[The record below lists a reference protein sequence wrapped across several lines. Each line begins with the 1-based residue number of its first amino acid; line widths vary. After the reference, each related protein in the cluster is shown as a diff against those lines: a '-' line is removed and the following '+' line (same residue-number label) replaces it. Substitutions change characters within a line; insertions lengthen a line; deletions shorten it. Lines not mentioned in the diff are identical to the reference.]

1 MFPSP
6 HRPSL
11 ASSSNHPHPNNI
23 NGVNNNGLNGYHH
36 AANGYAVSVAAT
48 RTPEQSPRLR
58 ETNANLQQIGRH
70 RDKLELIRNSL
81 RPFEQQLPPSHTNDP
96 YSNGYGPSTGAYDH
110 HVINAERQNFM
121 LNTLTQLGFEREAAF
136 YALKLVKFSSVG
148 AAAELLKNVPIDQ
161 FRGGTNANYQ
171 PLQYSQPQAAQLYA
185 QNHLPAS
192 YYTPQGYNLTTT
204 TTFSAV
210 PGGAPSTQQHIT
222 GYRLPPP
229 PPMATQMIGP
239 PPVVGIPHHMID
251 DSGSS
256 RSDSP
261 AAAPSPPMAMGNG
274 RSSPQANGRGPTV
287 RNHHIQLRP
296 SNSMDYP
303 EVVTSRKVEYPV
315 FQATGGTVINIDNN
329 SHMMSA
335 QKTRAAAK
343 VVSAMKA
350 RIPVSTQKQPVE
362 AVNSVPSMGH
372 YRLEQRNSD
381 TSNHQSD
388 AKPQSNGVQSI
399 LVDPDNGIT
408 DLVDQLR
415 KNQRDSVASAT
426 SDGSFMQQL
435 LQEQVVQT
443 QQQQQQAAEEQS
455 QDVVR
460 CVSPIPD
467 STIQKVQSADHERT
481 VKPCKSGMLKFFME
495 QHVERL
501 IQQYKE
507 RNLRAK
513 QLAKEMEQAD
523 LPDIMREKMLHFL
536 VKKESRYIRLKRQ
549 KMNKDMFEVIKTIGI
564 GAFGQVSLVKKKDT
578 ERVYAMKKLS
588 KKDVIMKQQAAHV
601 KAERD
606 ILAEANSSW
615 IVKLYFSF
623 QDSNFLYFILE
634 FVPGGDLM
642 TLLCRDDFFPEK
654 LARFYTAELTCAIEY
669 VHKLG
674 FIHRDIKPDNIL
686 IDKDGHIK
694 LTDFG
699 LCTGLRWTHDKR
711 HYEIENDPNHV
722 RQDSFSIPQHLV
734 DSGEHIKLLDY
745 RNHKR
750 RYQAHSVVGTCNYMA
765 PEVIQKTGHTQ
776 LCDWWSVGVILY
788 EMVFGRPPFLAPQ
801 DNNAHTQQLIIHW
814 QRTLKLD
821 AYLSDPRW
829 VRPSHECIDMI
840 RSFLCDQQDRIGRY
854 GAQEVKQ
861 HPWFNGID
869 FANLRTGR
877 AEVVPKIDHAED
889 TQNFETFDNHQEKNF
904 FDTISKKL
912 SPQQASNPAFYEFTF
927 RHFFDY
933 DGQGCPSLKTQ
944 QRPSLAPLLNSAAP
958 SHNNNNNN
966 NKPLPPSL
974 HDQFSRLHTGDGPN
988 VRNVPIVVQKNVRRG
1003 PVAPVQPQ
1011 RPRFDQFLEEEDSD
1025 DSLVV

>member
-1 MFPSP
+1 M
-6 HRPSL
+6 
-11 ASSSNHPHPNNI
+11 I
-23 NGVNNNGLNGYHH
+23 KKKNGKI
-36 AANGYAVSVAAT
+36 
-48 RTPEQSPRLR
+48 RTGFQV
-58 ETNANLQQIGRH
+58 GRH

-81 RPFEQQLPPSHTNDP
+81 RPFEQQLPPSSHSSES
-96 YSNGYGPSTGAYDH
+96 YSNGYNGGSSATYDLQH
-110 HVINAERQNFM
+110 TAERQTMM
-121 LNTLTQLGFEREAAF
+121 LNTLTTLGFEREAAY

-148 AAAELLKNVPIDQ
+148 RAVELLRNVPMDE
-161 FRGGTNANYQ
+161 FRGGAAGNANYPLPQQFSQ
-171 PLQYSQPQAAQLYA
+171 PLQQLYT
-185 QNHLPAS
+185 QNHVPSS
-192 YYTPQGYNLTTT
+192 YYAPQNYNLTTT

-210 PGGAPSTQQHIT
+210 PGGAPSTQQHLNP
-222 GYRLPPP
+222 YRLPPP
-229 PPMATQMIGP
+229 PPMAPQIMSTASQP
-239 PPVVGIPHHMID
+239 QNVGIPQHVID

-261 AAAPSPPMAMGNG
+261 AAAPSPPIAVTNG
-274 RSSPQANGRGPTV
+274 RSSPQAAAQNGRGPTV
-287 RNHHIQLRP
+287 RNHHIALRQ
-296 SNSMDYP
+296 SNSIDYP
-303 EVVTSRKVEYPV
+303 EIASSRKVEHPV
-315 FQATGGTVINIDNN
+315 FQATGGTIINIDS
-329 SHMMSA
+329 SHMISS

-343 VVSAMKA
+343 VVSAMRA
-350 RIPVSTQKQPVE
+350 RIPGTTQKTLETV
-362 AVNSVPSMGH
+362 ASVPSMGH

-381 TSNHQSD
+381 TTSLQSE
-388 AKPQSNGVQSI
+388 AKQSNGVQSI
-399 LVDPDNGIT
+399 LVDPDNGMT
-408 DLVDQLR
+408 DIVDQL
-415 KNQRDSVASAT
+415 KKSQRDSVASAA

-435 LQEQVVQT
+435 MQEHSQT
-443 QQQQQQAAEEQS
+443 QQQQQQAPSNEDSS
-455 QDVVR
+455 QEVVR

-467 STIQKVQSADHERT
+467 STVRKVQDPRHEHA
-481 VKPCKSGMLKFFME
+481 VKPCKAGMFRFFME

-507 RNLRAK
+507 RNLRAQ
-513 QLAKEMEQAD
+513 QLAKEMEQAE
-523 LPDIMREKMLHFL
+523 LPEMMREKMLKFL
-536 VKKESRYIRLKRQ
+536 MQKESKYIRLKRQ
-549 KMNKDMFEVIKTIGI
+549 KMNKEMFDIIKTIGI

-578 ERVYAMKKLS
+578 GQIYAMKKLS

-615 IVKLYFSF
+615 VVKLYFSF
-623 QDSNFLYFILE
+623 QDSNFLYFVLE

-642 TLLCRDDFFPEK
+642 TLLEREDFFCEK

-711 HYEIENDPNHV
+711 HYGIEDDPNHV
-722 RQDSFSIPQHLV
+722 RQDSFSIPQHLAE
-734 DSGEHIKLLDY
+734 SGEHIKLLDY

-765 PEVIQKTGHTQ
+765 PEVIEKTGHTQ

-788 EMVFGRPPFLAPQ
+788 EMVFGRPPFLGSS
-801 DNNAHTQQLIIHW
+801 NNTENTQHLIRNWRHTLNL
-814 QRTLKLD
+814 R
-821 AYLSDPRW
+821 AYLAHDRW
-829 VRPSHECIDMI
+829 VQPSHECIDII
-840 RSFLCDQQDRIGRY
+840 RRFLCDQSNRIGRL

-869 FANLRTGR
+869 FANLRSGR
-877 AEVVPKIDHAED
+877 AEVVPKIDHAAD
-889 TQNFETFDNHQEKNF
+889 TQNFDDFDDQIS

-912 SPQQASNPAFYEFTF
+912 TPQQASNPAFYEFTF

-944 QRPSLAPLLNSAAP
+944 QRPSLAPLLNASNYSNRGQNFP
-958 SHNNNNNN
+958 
-966 NKPLPPSL
+966 L
-974 HDQFSRLHTGDGPN
+974 HDQFSRLQASEGPN
-988 VRNVPIVVQKNVRRG
+988 VHNIPIVLQQKRRG
-1003 PVAPVQPQ
+1003 PVTPAQTL
-1011 RPRFDQFLEEEDSD
+1011 RPRFDQFVEEEDSD